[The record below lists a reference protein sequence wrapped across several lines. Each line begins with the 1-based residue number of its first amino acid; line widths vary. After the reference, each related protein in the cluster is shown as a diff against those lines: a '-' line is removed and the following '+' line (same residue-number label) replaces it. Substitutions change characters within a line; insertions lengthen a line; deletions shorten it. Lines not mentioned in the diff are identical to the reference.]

1 MNNPP
6 FFKKIND
13 NMNQEKKIKFFEEV
27 SSELLCSDD
36 VVYASEEEEFFYKD
50 TDESVPYGEPIGID
64 VPVYDFDFIKYDIDE
79 NDNSRDANKFSYNAN
94 QEYEALLN
102 DWIEPKEIK
111 LVLFKNVYWSP
122 KYEEE

>member
-6 FFKKIND
+6 FFKKSND
-13 NMNQEKKIKFFEEV
+13 DMNQEKKIKFFQEV
-27 SSELLCSDD
+27 CSELVCSDD
-36 VVYASEEEEFFYKD
+36 VVCASEEEEFFYKD
-50 TDESVPYGEPIGID
+50 TDASVPYGEPVGMD
-64 VPVYDFDFIKYDIDE
+64 VPIYDFDFIKYDIDE
-79 NDNSRDANKFSYNAN
+79 NDNSRDANKLSYNAN